1 MGRRR
6 QLEAVRDGF
15 LEAIDAMFQTAAPFL
30 RLLSQADW
38 RVLLCGQENVNA
50 AQVIAVL
57 TFKGTDGHSTSHS
70 S

>member
-1 MGRRR
+1 
-6 QLEAVRDGF
+6 
-15 LEAIDAMFQTAAPFL
+15 MFHTAAPFL

-57 TFKGTDGHSTSHS
+57 HFKGKRRRTA
-70 S
+70 